1 MDRPL
6 VAAKEIEAVA
16 RRFKL
21 LGAPVRL
28 ELLNALQEDGEQT
41 VGELVEATGY
51 RQANVSKHLSMMAEG
66 GLLARRRD
74 GVHVYY
80 AIDDPTLGALCLLV
94 RTRLQEETED

>member
-6 VAAKEIEAVA
+6 VAPEEIKAVA

-28 ELLNALQEDGEQT
+28 ELLNALQDAGELT
-41 VGELVEATGY
+41 VSELVEATGG
-51 RQANVSKHLSMMAEG
+51 RQANVSKHLSMMAEE
-66 GLLARRRD
+66 GLLARRRE

-94 RTRLQEETED
+94 RTQLQEEAEG